1 MIQDQNKGWS
11 DYRIGCSKEIDLDI
25 LPQQISLDSYSATLG
40 HKVTLLGVEEMISN
54 LTTGLS
60 LLLIQRS
67 LRASVAAEVRE
78 DHGRGGQPGHQGGGG
93 DPGQLQLLPVEVRW

>member
-25 LPQQISLDSYSATLG
+25 LPQQISLDTYSATLG
-40 HKVTLLGVEEMISN
+40 HKVILQDGEEMILN

-67 LRASVAAEVRE
+67 LRAPVASKVRE
-78 DHGRGGQPGHQGGGG
+78 DHGRGGQPRHQGGGG
-93 DPGQLQLLPVEVRW
+93 DPGQLQLLSVKVR